1 MKTGASPTAKR
12 LPRNPARRAGYN
24 LAVNAPD
31 HPDVAVLPP
40 VLYAGALLAGGLLQ
54 WLWPL
59 PVHGAPGIRLIGIA
73 LIGGGAALAIAGAR
87 ELGRN
92 DTAIDPRRPTTRL
105 VTTGPYRYTRHPLY
119 LSLTLI
125 QAGIALA
132 LNALWILL
140 ALVPTLA
147 VMSRGVIDR
156 EERYM
161 ERKFGDEY
169 VRYRRRV
176 RRWL

>member
-1 MKTGASPTAKR
+1 MKPGASLMAQS
-12 LPRNPARRAGYN
+12 LPSIPERRAGYN
-24 LAVNAPD
+24 RAVNAPD
-31 HPDVAVLPP
+31 HPDVVVLPP
-40 VLYAGALLAGGLLQ
+40 ALYAGGLLAGGLLQ

-59 PVHGAPGIRLIGIA
+59 PVHGAPGIRLIGLT
-73 LIGGGAALAIAGAR
+73 LIVGGAALAIAGAR

-92 DTAIDPRRPTTRL
+92 DTAINPRRPTTRV

-119 LSLTLI
+119 VSLTLI
-125 QAGIALA
+125 QAGIGLA
-132 LNALWILL
+132 LNSLWILL
-140 ALVPTLA
+140 ALVPILA